1 MKNWIVTLLV
11 FILPVIGY
19 FGLKNSAEHRNAMI
33 AQAIEKPTVMK
44 FESPMCADCQKLK
57 KEIETLKPLYT
68 NQVNFVD
75 INATSLDKKTQE
87 DVEMYGVSV
96 VPTII
101 FLDSNKNQIK
111 KIEGFYPKSTIEK
124 HIKELING
132 QTN

>member
-1 MKNWIVTLLV
+1 MKNWIITLLV

-19 FGLKNSAEHRNAMI
+19 FGLKNSAEHRNSMI
-33 AQAIEKPTVMK
+33 AQAIEKPTIMK

-57 KEIETLKPLYT
+57 KEIEPLKPLYD

-75 INATSLDKKTQE
+75 INATSLDKKTQA

-111 KIEGFYPKSTIEK
+111 KIEGFTEKSTIEK

-132 QTN
+132 

>member
-1 MKNWIVTLLV
+1 MKNWIITLLV

-19 FGLKNSAEHRNAMI
+19 FGLKNSQSARNAMI

-57 KEIETLKPLYT
+57 KEMEGLKPIYS
-68 NQVNFVD
+68 NSVNFVD

-87 DVEMYGVSV
+87 EVEMYGVTV

-101 FLDSNKNQIK
+101 FLDSNKNK
-111 KIEGFYPKSTIEK
+111 VNKLEGFTQKATIEK

-132 QTN
+132 